1 MSYAKSACSPRIIFA
16 YCYQTNSDTEPGMN
30 FQQLKSVREAVR
42 CGYNLTEVAGMLY
55 TSQPGVSRQIREL
68 EEELGVEIFV
78 RAGKRLT
85 GLTPPGK
92 VLLPIVERMLLD
104 ADNLKRAGQ
113 DYSAQMEGQLSVAAT
128 HSQARYALPQVV
140 KDFRDQFPKVTLH
153 LHQGSPKQ
161 VAAMLLS
168 GEADIGVATEAL
180 ADYAQLVTL
189 PCYRWTHSIVVPPG
203 HPLLALDTPVTL
215 QQLATYPII
224 TYQLGYTGRAH
235 IDDAFAAEGLHPD
248 VVLTAMDADVIKT
261 YVELGMGVGIVASV
275 ALDADRDRNLRI
287 LDAGHLFQ
295 VNVTRLGLRR
305 GVWLRGY
312 AYRFIETF
320 APTLTQQVVAAKLA
334 EGVLEGVEA

>member
-1 MSYAKSACSPRIIFA
+1 
-16 YCYQTNSDTEPGMN
+16 MN
-30 FQQLKSVREAVR
+30 FQQLRSVREAVR
-42 CGYNLTEVAGMLY
+42 CGYNLTEVANMLH

-68 EEELGVEIFV
+68 EEELGVDIFG

-92 VLLPIVERMLLD
+92 DLLPIVERLLLD
-104 ADNLKRAGQ
+104 AENLKRAGQ

-128 HSQARYALPQVV
+128 HSQARYALPHVV
-140 KDFRDQFPKVTLH
+140 KDFRDKFPKVTLH

-161 VAAMLLS
+161 VAAMLIS

-180 ADYAQLVTL
+180 ADYSQLVTL
-189 PCYRWTHSIVVPPG
+189 PCYRWTHSVVVPPG
-203 HPLLALDTPVTL
+203 HPLLEVEGPVTL
-215 QQLATYPII
+215 QQLAQYPII
-224 TYQLGYTGRAH
+224 TYQAGYTGRSH
-235 IDDAFAAEGLHPD
+235 IDNAFAAAQLQPD

-305 GVWLRGY
+305 GAWLRGY
-312 AYRFIETF
+312 AYSFIETF
-320 APTLTQQVVAAKLA
+320 VPTLSRDVVAQALNSEA
-334 EGVLEGVEA
+334 LVEV